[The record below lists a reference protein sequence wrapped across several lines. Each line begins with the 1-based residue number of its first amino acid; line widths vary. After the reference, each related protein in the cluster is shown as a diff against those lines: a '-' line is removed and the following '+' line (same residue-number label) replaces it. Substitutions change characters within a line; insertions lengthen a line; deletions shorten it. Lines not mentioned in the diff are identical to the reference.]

1 MNITADRR
9 VASGDDHV
17 SEQLG
22 QLETAGLADLRRQW
36 AELFGHPA
44 PSVFQSRMLAQ
55 AIAHKLQANQ
65 FGDVTL
71 GQHLRTPQK
80 AVATPEPGPRLI
92 RSWRGKVYEVTS
104 LDDAFELDGVRYRSL
119 TAVAKAIT
127 GTHWNGLAFFGVKDR
142 ADLARRRATGG

>member
-1 MNITADRR
+1 M
-9 VASGDDHV
+9 
-17 SEQLG
+17 SERLA
-22 QLETAGLADLRRQW
+22 QLEAASLANLRRQW
-36 AELFGHPA
+36 AELFGHPP

-55 AIAHKLQANQ
+55 AIAHRLQADQ

-71 GQHLRTPQK
+71 GQHQRTSTK
-80 AVATPEPGPRLI
+80 AVAEPLPGPRLI

-104 LDDAFELDGVRYRSL
+104 IDEDFELDGVRYRSL

-142 ADLARRRATGG
+142 GDLARRRAIGG